1 MHLRSLRE
9 ARSLSHHEVEHDTGV
24 SNAALSQIESGQVKR
39 PSPTTLIKLAGLH
52 GVPYEML
59 MGRAGYPVPSRSA
72 EGAQSAQAVF
82 ISLGTITED
91 EELELLEYLVF
102 LRSRDKRVGNRK

>member
-1 MHLRSLRE
+1 
-9 ARSLSHHEVEHDTGV
+9 
-24 SNAALSQIESGQVKR
+24 
-39 PSPTTLIKLAGLH
+39 
-52 GVPYEML
+52 ML
-59 MGRAGYPVPSRSA
+59 MDRAGYPVPSRSA